1 MGSAEGTFYV
11 LEDDPPAD
19 RPRWYCHLDGRDSG
33 GFDDVDEAVRWGLE
47 HAAGV
52 VVRTLSGLYFVA
64 GDPADGRFSNGRS
77 WPSSS
82 GERSEIDRVY
92 AEAVTAAEEEIEARR
107 NYEEAR
113 ANWMSTSSHAPIDED
128 ALHSLGIVVDKNSKF
143 VHFDELS
150 ADGTICGARL
160 TGTRTQAFGDPEQV
174 LAAVLSRSAD
184 DPWIRAVLGALD
196 RERVWDEGR
205 RNTLEVI
212 LGRGEMFHV
221 TAVANR
227 ESIRRYGLDW
237 DRMAAAPGIA
247 GSRGPELPAV
257 FLCMDD
263 GDVRFF
269 TNMGRTPSDVWAV
282 NVDGLWVES
291 GPSGW
296 WIVSERVGPDRVRL
310 AATDVKSERPPR

>member
-1 MGSAEGTFYV
+1 MGTPEGTFYV

-19 RPRWYCHLDGRDSG
+19 RPRWYCHQDGRDSG

-47 HAAGV
+47 HTAGV

-64 GDPADGRFSNGRS
+64 GDPADGRFSNARG
-77 WPSSS
+77 WPPSPA
-82 GERSEIDRVY
+82 ERSEIDRVY
-92 AEAVTAAEEEIEARR
+92 AEAVADAEAEIEARR
-107 NYEEAR
+107 TYEKAR
-113 ANWMSTSSHAPIDED
+113 ADWMSEHCPAETDVD
-128 ALHSLGIVVDKNSKF
+128 AIHSVAIVVDKDGTYVDF
-143 VHFDELS
+143 EELS
-150 ADGTICGARL
+150 ANGSMCGARV
-160 TGTRTQAFGDPEQV
+160 TGNSTQAFGEPEQV
-174 LAAVLSRSAD
+174 LAAVLGRPAD
-184 DPWIRAVLGALD
+184 DPWIAAVVAALH

-212 LGRGEMFHV
+212 LGRGEMFHAS
-221 TAVANR
+221 AVDNR

-237 DRMAAAPGIA
+237 DRTAAAPGIA
-247 GSRGPELPAV
+247 GSRGPELPAI

-282 NVDGLWVES
+282 NVEGLWVES

-296 WIVSERVGPDRVRL
+296 WIVPERVGPDRVRL
-310 AATDVKSERPPR
+310 AVADVKSERPPR